1 MGGGRLQ
8 EVVIHGGS
16 TALTVLDPDLQIRVG
31 GGGGHPNREITGGCK
46 NKGGTRAFRAP
57 TLDPPLIPTSLPGFS
72 PTRPEKTWER
82 GCSDS

>member
-46 NKGGTRAFRAP
+46 NKGDPGLPSPYPGSATDSNLAPTVLSYPSRENLGTR
-57 TLDPPLIPTSLPGFS
+57 LL
-72 PTRPEKTWER
+72 
-82 GCSDS
+82 